1 MLAPEP
7 HQPLHLTQQRRRH
20 GAILMDLADP
30 STDTELQDEA
40 LPPDDGSAEE
50 ARQVAESL
58 VIALGQELHSKFV
71 KAKSDRA
78 TVELRWHEDIAQYNG
93 IYSAETR
100 EAIESRQYGSKV
112 FVPLT
117 RRIQNVVE
125 AKLGDL
131 LFPTDDRN
139 FSVEASP
146 EGDMEDALALAMRL
160 PAEAEVVAGGQKLS
174 AQNIQAAL
182 RDLREENNSKAH
194 NMQRAIDD
202 QLTESKFPT
211 HARAVIH
218 DALKIGTGVVKG
230 PMVLG
235 TIKKRWLAMDGGMAA
250 LQRIESFAPKAVRVD
265 PWNYYPEDLSV
276 ADLDAQPGHF
286 ERHPLNKAQLARLA
300 EQPGFRREA
309 IERLI
314 VMGPGNAAADGNAAQ
329 QREASG
335 TSGVLPGGQYN
346 LIEYNGSVDHDK
358 MVAWGAKTPE
368 QPLLVYS
375 AVVWFSE
382 QSGEVVKAI
391 INPLDTDDQPYS
403 VFNWQRDTAC
413 IFGYGLPYELRDT
426 QEAANGS
433 FRALMDNMGLTV
445 GPQVVVNDKK
455 VSPAN
460 GKWVI
465 EPNKVWRA
473 NDGSLPVSN
482 VFGFYQINTL
492 ATELLAIFN
501 TVKGVA
507 EEIGGPAMAMQG
519 SEAPSYMQAGATGV
533 AMAFNAASVWM
544 RRGVRAWDDQVTIPL
559 VSRFIDWN
567 MQYNPNDN
575 VKGDL
580 KAVAKG
586 TSALLEAEGFASRL
600 QVLAKLSA
608 EAGVPIRRIIAQL
621 RKVAVSLRLD
631 PDELLPDDA
640 EVKKMEELA
649 AKNGPPP
656 NPELER
662 IKMRQSEIAD
672 NKEQRAHELQIK
684 SMEND
689 IRWAEISSR
698 EGLTL
703 QEARLRYGT
712 ELKKTAAQLEHDA
725 QQGDRETQMFNAEL
739 AMKATAGSGI

>member
-7 HQPLHLTQQRRRH
+7 HQPLHLTQQRRR

-30 STDTELQDEA
+30 SIDTELQDEA
-40 LPPDDGSAEE
+40 PPPDEGQAEE

-58 VIALGQELHSKFV
+58 VIALGQELHQKFI
-71 KAKSDRA
+71 KAKSDRT
-78 TVELRWHEDIAQYNG
+78 TVETRWHEDIAQYNG
-93 IYSAETR
+93 IYSAETKL
-100 EAIESRQYGSKV
+100 AIESRQYGSKV

-160 PAEAEVVAGGQKLS
+160 PADAEVVAGGQKLS

-182 RDLREENNSKAH
+182 RDLREENDSKAH

-211 HARAVIH
+211 HARAAMH
-218 DALKIGTGVVKG
+218 DALKLGSGIIKG

-235 TIKKRWLAMDGGMAA
+235 TIKKRWLAMEGGIAG

-276 ADLDAQPGHF
+276 ADLEAMPGHF

-300 EQPGFRREA
+300 TQPGFRKEA
-309 IERLI
+309 IERVILL
-314 VMGPGNAAADGNAAQ
+314 GPADSAADGNATQ
-329 QREASG
+329 QREAAG
-335 TSGVLPGGQYN
+335 TSGVLPASQYN

-391 INPLDTDDQPYS
+391 VNPMDTDDQPYCI
-403 VFNWQRDTAC
+403 FNWQRDTAC
-413 IFGYGLPYELRDT
+413 VFGYGLPYELRDT

-455 VSPAN
+455 VVPAN
-460 GKWVI
+460 GRWVI

-473 NDGSLPVSN
+473 TDGSLPVGN

-544 RRGVRAWDDQVTIPL
+544 RRGVRGWDDQVTIPL
-559 VSRFIDWN
+559 VGRFIDWN

-586 TSALLEAEGFASRL
+586 TSALLEAEGFASKL

-608 EAGVPIRRIIAQL
+608 EAGVPIRRIIMQL

-640 EVKKMEELA
+640 EVRKMEEAA

-656 NPELER
+656 NPEMER
-662 IKMRQSEIAD
+662 IKMREAELQD
-672 NKEQRAHELQIK
+672 NREQRQHELQIETMRLQAR
-684 SMEND
+684 S
-689 IRWAEISSR
+689 AEIASK
-698 EGLTL
+698 EGLSIEEMRTKYGIDL
-703 QEARLRYGT
+703 KRESARMAHEEAQAER
-712 ELKKTAAQLEHDA
+712 D
-725 QQGDRETQMFNAEL
+725 TQMFNAEL